1 MILCDISMQFGHVII
16 ILCVLPSVLPCP
28 RSAIQ
33 SLLGRRG
40 CHARAGQAVGDLTG
54 GGNFGA
60 GYGVWGV
67 GELVI
72 VRDRK
77 HW

>member
-1 MILCDISMQFGHVII
+1 MILRHVFLQFGHVII
-16 ILCVLPSVLPCP
+16 ILCVLRSP

-54 GGNFGA
+54 GDNLGA
-60 GYGVWGV
+60 GYGVSSD